1 MEIHPSWDCSGK
13 IPHSVSPFPPH
24 PFLSSV
30 SDGRRAEP
38 SSWSGRKSGGRLNVA
53 LMICSSS
60 TARISYMNCVSPQS
74 PKCIL
79 ERLWAQMPE
88 KTFIYFSFFSLFFFQ
103 GDSTSS
109 TQESIPHHLLVFYH
123 QEYMKQAC
131 IQLYPMLFLTENFLV
146 LIKMLFTLFNGE
158 REKIKEE
165 RETDQSQPNLCG
177 TSFE

>member
-88 KTFIYFSFFSLFFFQ
+88 KTFIYFSFFSFFFFPGWQ
-103 GDSTSS
+103 HFINTGVYSS
-109 TQESIPHHLLVFYH
+109 PL
-123 QEYMKQAC
+123 AC
-131 IQLYPMLFLTENFLV
+131 VLPSRVHEIGLYTTVSNVISYWEFSCINKNV
-146 LIKMLFTLFNGE
+146 IYLI
-158 REKIKEE
+158 
-165 RETDQSQPNLCG
+165 
-177 TSFE
+177 